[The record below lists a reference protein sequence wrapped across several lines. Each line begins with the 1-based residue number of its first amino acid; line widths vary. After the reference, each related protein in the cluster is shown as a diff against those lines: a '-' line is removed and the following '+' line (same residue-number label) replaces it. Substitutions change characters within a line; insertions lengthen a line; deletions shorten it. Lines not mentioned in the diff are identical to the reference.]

1 MSDDDAIATL
11 DNKIADLEAEN
22 EALKQDKAALK
33 ERVKV
38 GCSHTT
44 QYSIMS
50 YRICWTCFTELSR

>member
-1 MSDDDAIATL
+1 VSDDDAIATL

-50 YRICWTCFTELSR
+50 YRIC